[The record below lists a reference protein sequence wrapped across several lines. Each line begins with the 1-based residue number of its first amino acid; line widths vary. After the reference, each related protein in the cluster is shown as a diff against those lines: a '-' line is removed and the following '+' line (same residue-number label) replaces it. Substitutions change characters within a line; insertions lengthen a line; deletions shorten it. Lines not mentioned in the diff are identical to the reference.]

1 MDEEV
6 YKIIKLVG
14 ASEKSIEEA
23 INIALAKANNTI
35 EELKWFKVAETRGD
49 IQDGRVHRYQV
60 VLEVGFKLHHT
71 NG

>member
-23 INIALAKANNTI
+23 INLALNKASHTL
-35 EELKWFKVAETRGD
+35 EELKWFKIVETRGD
-49 IQDGRVHRYQV
+49 IQAGKVHRYQV

>member
-71 NG
+71 ND